1 MAKIENGRAVRE
13 VVPAPQRAKSAEA
26 QPARLIPL
34 RHIEPGAIVQRALAA
49 PQVALRPAELM
60 AMQRTLGNR
69 AVGAMLGRASAHS
82 SLMVSAP
89 GDRYE
94 SEAERV
100 ADTVIRAPGTAQ
112 EAPKMDKEPEPA
124 TRRAPTRSGGSL
136 AAGGTFAHRLNASR
150 GRGRPL
156 PSGLQSEFE
165 SKFGADFSD
174 VMVHT
179 DAQADALSRSIQ
191 ARAFTRGHDIYVAA
205 GQPGPTIREGKRL
218 LAHELTHVMQ
228 QDAGLARA
236 SNRDQAVPT
245 VSGLGNDV
253 TVQRLLNTAN
263 YRHAF
268 GNKLKRAFVQY
279 DASQMPSRDVERELD
294 ALQMIEVLAMEWLKQ
309 NGSSKKKISPD

>member
-1 MAKIENGRAVRE
+1 MAKIENGRAVRK
-13 VVPAPQRAKSAEA
+13 VVPAPQRAKSADA

-49 PQVALRPAELM
+49 PQTLRPVELM

-165 SKFGADFSD
+165 FEVRRRFQRRDGAHRCPGGCIESFDPGAGIHARTRYLCCGRPAWSD
-174 VMVHT
+174 H
-179 DAQADALSRSIQ
+179 QGREAL
-191 ARAFTRGHDIYVAA
+191 A
-205 GQPGPTIREGKRL
+205 G
-218 LAHELTHVMQ
+218 A
-228 QDAGLARA
+228 
-236 SNRDQAVPT
+236 
-245 VSGLGNDV
+245 
-253 TVQRLLNTAN
+253 
-263 YRHAF
+263 
-268 GNKLKRAFVQY
+268 
-279 DASQMPSRDVERELD
+279 
-294 ALQMIEVLAMEWLKQ
+294 
-309 NGSSKKKISPD
+309 